1 MHTTDVP
8 IQVGVGWVWDG
19 ESAHLVSCMR
29 DMSAW
34 KSRTRAA
41 GSLVGDLDTTI
52 VCELRLR
59 PGLSEHED
67 FEQRST

>member
-34 KSRTRAA
+34 KSRTRALQCDVVSCVCSA
-41 GSLVGDLDTTI
+41 RLVRV
-52 VCELRLR
+52 VCLRTR
-59 PGLSEHED
+59 
-67 FEQRST
+67 FCRARVCVC